1 MLGGLCRRRQ
11 LVLRAVT
18 RWVWLGRACPQW
30 LARDAP
36 SAPHAPATARR
47 TCKQCDGITEVCR
60 SMTRNPM
67 CLCTAAMALLA
78 PVPAVATMVIASMD
92 LAAGSPCAAPQAEW
106 VVVQA
111 VVLLLHMAYAV
122 YACCSFARPYVG
134 APPPPGLEVASEQA
148 RRNRDESQADRMRYL
163 VCYDPVTAVY
173 ILLGGLFGAV
183 WLILSPVWFGDAA
196 SLAGCPAETLSA
208 RQWAEG
214 CGVAVLVAALL
225 CCCCFMVPAAGVDWG
240 DVLCDACCVPCIA
253 CCCRA
258 VGCTPIASSLEQSS
272 RENGRTFHD
281 AVLRSAD
288 EPQRRRAHA
297 AGAGGTPAGA
307 ASRAAYASGAP
318 APKRPGP
325 GDEAPGGRAA
335 GDVAELPPHRRRP
348 HHSAPTTFTGIDT
361 TSPPAPAAPVARSS
375 QPAGQPVAPA
385 APRTP
390 SGPGLPR
397 RGGQGSD
404 VPPHKRAPAAA
415 TKAGATAPA
424 EPPEAEAEPGAGAG
438 AGAAAGPAD
447 AEAGG
452 AATRVGHALGALVG
466 GVVGFMAPKK
476 PR

>member
-1 MLGGLCRRRQ
+1 MAAT
-11 LVLRAVT
+11 LVQIVTCPCAVC
-18 RWVWLGRACPQW
+18 GAACSW
-30 LARDAP
+30 
-36 SAPHAPATARR
+36 

-214 CGVAVLVAALL
+214 
-225 CCCCFMVPAAGVDWG
+225 
-240 DVLCDACCVPCIA
+240 
-253 CCCRA
+253 
-258 VGCTPIASSLEQSS
+258 
-272 RENGRTFHD
+272 
-281 AVLRSAD
+281 
-288 EPQRRRAHA
+288 
-297 AGAGGTPAGA
+297 
-307 ASRAAYASGAP
+307 
-318 APKRPGP
+318 
-325 GDEAPGGRAA
+325 
-335 GDVAELPPHRRRP
+335 
-348 HHSAPTTFTGIDT
+348 
-361 TSPPAPAAPVARSS
+361 
-375 QPAGQPVAPA
+375 
-385 APRTP
+385 
-390 SGPGLPR
+390 